1 MKAAPIGK
9 AYIVGERRPEL
20 FVPLLRPAPAA
31 PGEPLVCG
39 EYGPRFVGY
48 GAEPQPSLAQRA
60 APWLLGGAV
69 CVAALAIEYLMGRL

>member
-1 MKAAPIGK
+1 MKAAPIGPTNLRSP
-9 AYIVGERRPEL
+9 APREPM
-20 FVPLLRPAPAA
+20 PLPRPAPAQ

-48 GAEPQPSLAQRA
+48 GPEPQPSLAQRA